1 MRFQKLDKVIRYT
14 FKITFR
20 SIFTHIFIFII
31 PFLIELFIY
40 FYLIKQN
47 IISNRA
53 IVCGPL
59 IFITIIFNSLF
70 VTNSICSWRETIFI
84 KQIKNFGINNLTF
97 LTSLLVVFF
106 TYSMISLIIISSV
119 ISTIDAFSFDKK
131 VLQMFGNVFTQPSF
145 LLIFI
150 GIILNIAF
158 VYFIA
163 ILIAGFF
170 RNVYLINALFVLV
183 VMFLILTG
191 DYLLDYKF
199 TQSFYYQMFSFLN
212 PQKYLNWI
220 FYTSYTNTYT
230 NSASIYKIL
239 KNVEAFF
246 PFTNLFAPLFS
257 SVAIIPV
264 IGLLSYYNFNISI
277 KK

>member
-1 MRFQKLDKVIRYT
+1 M
-14 FKITFR
+14 
-20 SIFTHIFIFII
+20 
-31 PFLIELFIY
+31 
-40 FYLIKQN
+40 IKQN